1 MFYFVI
7 LFIVTALQDQI
18 NEIAKL
24 VKTVIKGKGKKTED
38 EQKTKK
44 SQYVK
49 KFRYGEAGSSKAAA
63 AISSSSSDSSDSSDT
78 SDQRKSQKGAP
89 KNKNKKANKQI
100 IS

>member
-1 MFYFVI
+1 LFYFVI

-100 IS
+100 IG

>member
-44 SQYVK
+44 SRYVK

-63 AISSSSSDSSDSSDT
+63 DISSSSSDSSDSSDT

-100 IS
+100 IG

>member
-44 SQYVK
+44 SRYVK

-63 AISSSSSDSSDSSDT
+63 AISSSSDSSDSSDT

-100 IS
+100 IG

>member
-49 KFRYGEAGSSKAAA
+49 KFRYIEAGSLKAAA
-63 AISSSSSDSSDSSDT
+63 AISS
-78 SDQRKSQKGAP
+78 
-89 KNKNKKANKQI
+89 
-100 IS
+100 

>member
-100 IS
+100 IG